1 MIKVKITKNIIRKNK
16 SSLGLNKKQIIIAG
30 IAFVIGLLMLI
41 FLKGRMS
48 TQLLLSLIFLV
59 MGIIIFFGVVNI
71 QGMSLFQYMI
81 SIFKGVDVRTYESKG
96 VFNNDIFKEKI

>member
-41 FLKGRMS
+41 FLKGTMS
-48 TQLLLSLIFLV
+48 TQLLLSLIF

-96 VFNNDIFKEKI
+96 VFNNDIFKEKN

>member
-1 MIKVKITKNIIRKNK
+1 MIKVKITKNIIRKSK
-16 SSLGLNKKQIIIAG
+16 SSLGLNKKQIVIAG
-30 IAFVIGLLMLI
+30 IAFTIGLIMLI
-41 FLKGRMS
+41 LLKGTMS

-96 VFNNDIFKEKI
+96 VFNNDIFKEKN

>member
-41 FLKGRMS
+41 FLKGTMRA
-48 TQLLLSLIFLV
+48 TQLHFTLL
-59 MGIIIFFGVVNI
+59 N
-71 QGMSLFQYMI
+71 Y
-81 SIFKGVDVRTYESKG
+81 
-96 VFNNDIFKEKI
+96 

>member
-1 MIKVKITKNIIRKNK
+1 
-16 SSLGLNKKQIIIAG
+16 
-30 IAFVIGLLMLI
+30 MLI
-41 FLKGRMS
+41 FLKGTMS